1 MRDKAF
7 WVMRMAQSRRQ
18 IHPKLSIGDV
28 FAGTIAAWQGE
39 H

>member
-18 IHPKLSIGDV
+18 IHPIGGV
-28 FAGTIAAWQGE
+28 FAATIAAWQGE